1 MKLRKQICSAVI
13 GALAVA
19 GYAHAGSDNTAL
31 GSSALAS
38 DSSGS
43 YDTALGAFALSANT
57 TANGNTAIG
66 YVSLYT
72 NSTGY
77 ANTATGSGS
86 LQSNTT
92 GYENTATGNN
102 ALHNNSTGH
111 NNSALGYMALSSNIG
126 TSENTAVG
134 SVALAANNIGDDNTA
149 VGASALSGNTEGYA
163 NTSTGALS
171 MVGSTTGSNNT
182 AVGYQTLYLNGSAGN
197 NTAIGSQALYQNTG
211 SDNIG
216 VGYQSGMNLS
226 AGNNNIEIGN
236 VGADGE
242 SNTIRIGTPST
253 QTATYVAGIYGTTL
267 SGTAVVVNS
276 KGQLGVVMS
285 SERFKTDIEPMGET
299 SARLRQL
306 RPVTFHYK
314 SDPHGNL
321 QYGLIAEEVAKVYP
335 DLVVRNSSG
344 RIDSVRYDELAPL
357 LLNELQRE
365 QKALEAQTA
374 QLHDLQMQLTE
385 LKDVELP
392 RLKAAKAMVSASE
405 GLVAQR

>member
-1 MKLRKQICSAVI
+1 MKLRIQIWSAVLS
-13 GALAVA
+13 ALAVA
-19 GYAHAGSDNTAL
+19 GTVHAGSDNTAL
-31 GSSALAS
+31 GGNALAS
-38 DSSGS
+38 DTSGS

-57 TANGNTAIG
+57 TANGNTAVG
-66 YVSLYT
+66 YVSLYS

-86 LQSNTT
+86 LQANTT
-92 GYENTATGNN
+92 GYENTAEGNN

-111 NNSALGYMALSSNIG
+111 NNSAFGYQALSSNIS

-134 SVALAANNIGDDNTA
+134 SIALAANNIGDDNTA
-149 VGASALSGNTEGYA
+149 VGAVALSVNTEGYG

-171 MVGSTTGSNNT
+171 MAANTLGNNNT
-182 AVGYQTLYLNGSAGN
+182 AMGYQSLYLNGTSAN
-197 NTAIGSQALYQNTG
+197 NTAIGSQALVSNTG

-216 VGYQSGMNLS
+216 IGYQGGMSLS
-226 AGNNNIEIGN
+226 SGNNNIDIGN
-236 VGADGE
+236 LGVAGE

-253 QTATYVAGIYGTTL
+253 QAATYIAGIYGNTV
-267 SGTAVVVNS
+267 SGTQVVVNS

-285 SERFKTDIEPMGET
+285 SERFKTDIEPMGEA

-314 SDPHGNL
+314 NDAHGSL

-335 DLVVRNSSG
+335 DLVVRDSSG
-344 RIDSVRYDELAPL
+344 RIDAVRYDELAPL

-365 QKALEAQTA
+365 QKALRAQTA

-392 RLKAAKAMVSASE
+392 RLKAAEARVSPGE
-405 GLVAQR
+405 GLVVHR